1 MNKKNSHHH
10 HHGYRNIKLVAI
22 LNIIFTIVEFIGG
35 VLTNSLAIIT
45 DALHD
50 LGDSL
55 VLLSAWK
62 IEKVSHKKPD
72 WKRTFGYRR
81 LSLIS
86 AFINAVVLLGGSIVI
101 LFQAIGRLI
110 EPQPVEPLGMI
121 GIAIVGIIANTI
133 GSFQLKHGKT
143 LNERVLSWN
152 LMEDVLGWVG
162 VLIAA
167 TVIYFTNLYIID
179 PILTILFTGIV
190 LWGVWRNSKELFNIF
205 LEGAPS
211 EQPLAKITGEIENIE
226 NIRYV
231 YDIHLWSLDGEHHL
245 GSVKAIV
252 EESGIK
258 NHDKTIR
265 EVKEILQKYN
275 VTHSTVELER
285 CLPKESQEQ
294 DFLK

>member
-1 MNKKNSHHH
+1 M
-10 HHGYRNIKLVAI
+10 AI

-143 LNERVLSWN
+143 LNERVLSWH

-275 VTHSTVELER
+275 ETHSTVELER